1 MTDGYGRSV
10 DKQLASGGHGFSH
23 QSRDVNPR
31 HTQEG
36 TSTEGDE
43 NTWGSR
49 LVRWADVKEHPRP
62 GLGMFSPLC
71 PVWRSSSLG
80 ATGSHRAMAHTESNP
95 C

>member
-1 MTDGYGRSV
+1 MTDGCERSV

-23 QSRDVNPR
+23 QSRGVNPR

-36 TSTEGDE
+36 ISMEGDE

-62 GLGMFSPLC
+62 GPGMLRLPCL
-71 PVWRSSSLG
+71 VRRSSGLG
-80 ATGSHRAMAHTESNP
+80 ASGSHRAMAHTESNP
-95 C
+95 F